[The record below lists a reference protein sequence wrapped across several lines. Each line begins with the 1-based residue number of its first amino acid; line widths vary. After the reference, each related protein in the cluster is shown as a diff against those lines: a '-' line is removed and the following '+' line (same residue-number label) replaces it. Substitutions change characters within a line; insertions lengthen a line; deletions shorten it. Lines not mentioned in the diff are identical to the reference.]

1 MDASEVRSLMEAY
14 ASIYKEETEECN
26 EEFDFVVDFLIS
38 EGIAEDSD
46 DAAFMIDNELDEETI
61 NEILGLLRRAKRG
74 LSRRAKRGLSGIF
87 KRKEKPQP
95 QGFPFAGRSMIDP
108 KPPYV
113 VDNKPPKMDVYR
125 FGN

>member
-14 ASIYKEETEECN
+14 ASIYKEEAEECN

-61 NEILGLLRRAKRG
+61 NEILGLLRRAKRKVKNVV
-74 LSRRAKRGLSGIF
+74 KRVF
-87 KRKEKPQP
+87 TTPP
-95 QGFPFAGRSMIDP
+95 PPPPTFPAGRSMIDP
-108 KPPYV
+108 NPPYV
-113 VDNKPPKMDVYR
+113 VDRRSPKMKVYR
-125 FGN
+125 FGKSNNA